1 MRKRI
6 LCIGDSNTWG
16 YDPRSYFGSQYP
28 SEVRWTGLLERSG
41 LQVINC
47 GENGMTIPCETYF
60 PLRERLSRSRLPA
73 DVVTV
78 MLGTNDLLEGSE
90 AEETTERMKRFL
102 ICVTS
107 AAPAAR
113 ALLIAPPILKRGTW
127 VQSEKQI
134 ENSVKLAVLYRDL
147 AAETGV
153 SCRLRQESP
162 DIQSGKAR
170 ETGCRGCLAGSS
182 RRCVQEQCQGFVD
195 AYPLYY

>member
-41 LQVINC
+41 MQVINC
-47 GENGMTIPCETYF
+47 GENGMTIPGEAHF
-60 PLRERLSRSRLPA
+60 PIMERLIRSRLLA

-78 MLGTNDLLEGSE
+78 MLGTNDILEGVE
-90 AEETTERMKRFL
+90 TEEIAERMKHFL
-102 ICVTS
+102 PCVTS
-107 AAPAAR
+107 AAPDAHP
-113 ALLIAPPILKRGTW
+113 LLIASPVLEEGTW

-153 SCRLRQESP
+153 SFADANSWGVELAFDGVHFSP
-162 DIQSGKAR
+162 
-170 ETGCRGCLAGSS
+170 AGHRAFAEGLQRTIDSFLEKTRKS
-182 RRCVQEQCQGFVD
+182 E
-195 AYPLYY
+195 

>member
-41 LQVINC
+41 MQVLNC
-47 GENGMTIPCETYF
+47 GENGMTIPGEAHF
-60 PLRERLSRSRLPA
+60 PIMERLIRSRLLA

-113 ALLIAPPILKRGTW
+113 ALLIAPPILKKGTW

-153 SCRLRQESP
+153 SFADAENWDVTLAFDGVHFSP
-162 DIQSGKAR
+162 AGHHAFAEGLERTIHDILEK
-170 ETGCRGCLAGSS
+170 S
-182 RRCVQEQCQGFVD
+182 RKSE
-195 AYPLYY
+195 

>member
-60 PLRERLSRSRLPA
+60 PLWERLIRSRLPA

-153 SCRLRQESP
+153 SFADAENWDVTLAFDGVHFSP
-162 DIQSGKAR
+162 AGHHAFAEGLERTIHDILEK
-170 ETGCRGCLAGSS
+170 S
-182 RRCVQEQCQGFVD
+182 RKSE
-195 AYPLYY
+195 

>member
-16 YDPRSYFGSQYP
+16 YDPRSYFGSRYP

-41 LQVINC
+41 MQVLNC
-47 GENGMTIPCETYF
+47 GENGMTIPGEAHF
-60 PLRERLSRSRLPA
+60 PIMERLIRSRLPA

-113 ALLIAPPILKRGTW
+113 ALLIAPPILKKGTW

-153 SCRLRQESP
+153 SFADAENWDVTLAFDGVHFSP
-162 DIQSGKAR
+162 AGHHAFAEGLERTIHDILEK
-170 ETGCRGCLAGSS
+170 S
-182 RRCVQEQCQGFVD
+182 RKSE
-195 AYPLYY
+195 